1 MEPNSTGFQSVDLC
15 VEPREII
22 FPRLVVVVNSPYEC
36 QQWGKNPPNK
46 EDYEVSQNLMHA
58 NLSITDGVYGMVS
71 DDDVGVRINGM
82 VTTWKALTQRILLVF
97 LTGAPN
103 SKIIFVQKFVN
114 EFHIA
119 TVYDFLDITTD

>member
-1 MEPNSTGFQSVDLC
+1 MRARSGIFRNAGGKLVNIRLMEPNSTGFQSVDLC

-82 VTTWKALTQRILLVF
+82 RQSGMPSDLQV
-97 LTGAPN
+97 
-103 SKIIFVQKFVN
+103 
-114 EFHIA
+114 
-119 TVYDFLDITTD
+119 